1 MANPNIEKAK
11 SEISR
16 LMDDED
22 EDVDDTKTDM
32 NKPDKKII
40 ISPIKQ
46 PRDTGN
52 IVNNPLQNE
61 RIIPPL
67 EPINF
72 PNMNSE
78 FKDGVLAKFLI
89 DGIVKEYISDDL
101 KSVNEKESE
110 SENIV

>member
-11 SEISR
+11 NEISK
-16 LMDDED
+16 LMDDD
-22 EDVDDTKTDM
+22 DDDDDVVNNKNNM
-32 NKPDKKII
+32 NKKII

-89 DGIVKEYISDDL
+89 NGIVKEYISDDL
-101 KSVNEKESE
+101 KSVNESEGE